1 VTENAST
8 VPVTATDL
16 RVGDVIKWIDGRYYA
31 VDSLPEPG
39 YPQEYADPRTAVWV
53 TALNEDMTRVTNSTK
68 VIHADEAVLDVL
80 TPRPED

>member
-16 RVGDVIKWIDGRYYA
+16 RVGDVIKWSDGHYYA
-31 VDSLPEPG
+31 VDSLPEPA
-39 YPQEYADPRTAVWV
+39 YPQEYADPGTTVWV
-53 TALNEDMTRVTNSTK
+53 TELNEDMTRVANSAK
-68 VIHADEAVLDVL
+68 VLHPDEAVLNVL